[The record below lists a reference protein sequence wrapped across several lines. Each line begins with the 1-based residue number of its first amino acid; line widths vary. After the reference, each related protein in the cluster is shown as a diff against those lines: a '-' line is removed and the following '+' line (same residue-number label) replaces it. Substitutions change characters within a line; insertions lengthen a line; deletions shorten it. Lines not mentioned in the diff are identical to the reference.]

1 MSNEMKREDFKEAA
15 EDFAKQVKM
24 ACAIIDVEVPGAG
37 NMLLEAV
44 VDELKG
50 MLPKRSCC
58 KENDGPV
65 HILNLAEQSMSFG
78 DALLVLKG
86 GGTVARKGWNGKGQY
101 VELASNISYET
112 KRGGI
117 VNAGH
122 AAIGNRA
129 LAFVGTSGVQLG
141 WLASQA
147 DMLAEDWYIVE

>member
-1 MSNEMKREDFKEAA
+1 MNNEMKREEVKETA
-15 EDFAKQVKM
+15 EDFTKAVKM
-24 ACAIIDVEVPGAG
+24 ACAIIDAEEPGTG
-37 NMLLEAV
+37 NMLLEAI

-50 MLPKRSCC
+50 ILPKRSCC
-58 KENDGPV
+58 KKNDGPV
-65 HILNLAEQSMSFG
+65 HILNRAEQGMSFG

-86 GGTVARKGWNGKGQY
+86 GGRVSRKGWNGKGQY